1 VNDLT
6 SVEEL
11 RKWGMEL
18 GCHLASRA
26 QQSLSILIGLRLM
39 FRYPNASARM
49 QPPSFR
55 PVRLIHSGYV
65 TFITT
70 SCSAS
75 FQVAL
80 SRKDPHVTSQCYARF
95 ARCDCGSANSDSCL
109 RRNWQPSV
117 IPFNDVPPRSGPRCS
132 IVPHQGRSS
141 CLGTSRHNH
150 HL

>member
-1 VNDLT
+1 
-6 SVEEL
+6 VEEL

-26 QQSLSILIGLRLM
+26 QQSLSIPIGLRLL

-55 PVRLIHSGYV
+55 LVRLIPSGYV
-65 TFITT
+65 PFITT
-70 SCSAS
+70 SCSANL
-75 FQVAL
+75 QLAL
-80 SRKDPHVTSQCYARF
+80 SRKGPHVTSRCYARF

-117 IPFNDVPPRSGPRCS
+117 LLFDDVTPRSGPRCS
-132 IVPHQGRSS
+132 IAPHQGRSS
-141 CLGTSRHNH
+141 CLVTSRHNYY
-150 HL
+150 L